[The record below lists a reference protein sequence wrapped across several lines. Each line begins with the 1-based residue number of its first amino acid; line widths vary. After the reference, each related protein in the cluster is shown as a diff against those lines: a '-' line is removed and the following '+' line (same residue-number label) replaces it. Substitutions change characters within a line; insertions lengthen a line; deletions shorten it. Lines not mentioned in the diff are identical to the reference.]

1 MADKTA
7 AATSSSTAAATAGAA
22 RPDLSIKLSVSD
34 VLKSFPSPPSTPALP
49 SRPGTSTQSV
59 SAHISSATS
68 VHNSCTAIQQQLVLA
83 EETLSRALRS
93 TRRRIL
99 GRLTRS
105 QRGEVYDQLARI
117 DSELRRVRGRVKSVE
132 ASYRRLLA
140 TENGFVGASTGV
152 GDPEEVQKL
161 CEEGVRG
168 LKGIYV
174 DCETHWRRIR
184 KLWEDTAAWEAR

>member
-1 MADKTA
+1 MADK
-7 AATSSSTAAATAGAA
+7 AATATASSTAAATTSAA
-22 RPDLSIKLSVSD
+22 RPDLSIKLAVSD
-34 VLKSFPSPPSTPALP
+34 ILKPFLSPPGTPALP
-49 SRPGTSTQSV
+49 SRPGTLTQSV
-59 SAHISSATS
+59 GAHISAATS
-68 VHNSCTAIQQQLVLA
+68 VHNSCTAIQQQLVLVEA
-83 EETLSRALRS
+83 TLGRALRS

-105 QRGEVYDQLARI
+105 QRGEVYDQLAGI
-117 DSELRRVRGRVKSVE
+117 DNELRKVRGRVKGVD

-140 TENGFVGASTGV
+140 TEDGFVGASTGV
-152 GDPEEVQKL
+152 SDPEEVRRL

-168 LKGIYV
+168 LKGFYV